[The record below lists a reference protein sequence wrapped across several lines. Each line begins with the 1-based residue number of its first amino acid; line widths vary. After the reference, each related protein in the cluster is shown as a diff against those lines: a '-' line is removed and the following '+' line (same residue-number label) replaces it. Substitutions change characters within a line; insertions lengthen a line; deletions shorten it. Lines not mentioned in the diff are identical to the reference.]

1 MTRRARESVIRIA
14 HVDDHETVQ
23 LGLTALVAGE
33 PDLEVAISAFT
44 VDEILDRLDGID
56 LVVLDLRLSDGS
68 SPSSNIA
75 ALHDRHARVLAFTG
89 ADDPLTLRAA
99 SRAGVLGILRKSES
113 RQAILEAMRRAARGM
128 SVASTEWAAALDSDP
143 ELASAGLSPKERQ
156 VLAMYASGEKSQTV
170 ASRTGLSTNTVS
182 EYVRRITAQ
191 VRDGGQARAHQGRPV
206 QARGRRRRPSR
217 ARAMTPGRSS
227 PKAESSVLRVVV
239 AVFGVASVVFFVLS
253 LGSIV
258 ADTAHLHVGWSIAAA
273 VVVFLP
279 PPILAAFRLL
289 LPTRVLRTL
298 LGAYAVA
305 FTLVIAALPL
315 MMTGTAVPADREPW
329 PFTVAA
335 LGTLAS
341 AVAWRPPLAWTHLV
355 VTCLAIL
362 PARYAMSPGSDLAP
376 TVEDAVFTLSF
387 ASIFT
392 ALTLAALSNAR
403 ALDTE
408 MVKARVTASRAATT
422 HAREREQARL
432 DALVHDEVIATLYY
446 ASLGKP
452 ELAASVRKQA
462 GNALANLARL
472 REPDDG
478 SEPAPP
484 PSSSVGCAPW

>member
-1 MTRRARESVIRIA
+1 MA
-14 HVDDHETVQ
+14 
-23 LGLTALVAGE
+23 
-33 PDLEVAISAFT
+33 
-44 VDEILDRLDGID
+44 
-56 LVVLDLRLSDGS
+56 
-68 SPSSNIA
+68 
-75 ALHDRHARVLAFTG
+75 
-89 ADDPLTLRAA
+89 
-99 SRAGVLGILRKSES
+99 
-113 RQAILEAMRRAARGM
+113 
-128 SVASTEWAAALDSDP
+128 
-143 ELASAGLSPKERQ
+143 
-156 VLAMYASGEKSQTV
+156 
-170 ASRTGLSTNTVS
+170 
-182 EYVRRITAQ
+182 
-191 VRDGGQARAHQGRPV
+191 
-206 QARGRRRRPSR
+206 
-217 ARAMTPGRSS
+217 GRSS

-258 ADTAHLHVGWSIAAA
+258 ADTAHLHAGWSIAAA

-289 LPTRVLRTL
+289 LPIRVLRTL

-462 GNALANLARL
+462 RNALANLARL

-484 PSSSVGCAPW
+484 TEFVSRVRSVVTELDDSIGLRVRGTGSGLVPQEVAAAFAEATSEAIRNSLEHAGSHLVTRSVTVDMGPETITIEIVDDGAGFDPAVVPEDRLGIAVSIRGRLAGVGGEADIESTRATGTRVTLRWDRQ